1 MRLWRMRKFAS
12 AFAMGSS
19 SSDAG
24 VALMCDD
31 TGRDAGCDDAGPGA
45 GPDAA
50 AGIDADGGAD
60 PGLMGDC
67 RGGVRDWA
75 KGVAPGANMLFRFE
89 VEGGGVRA
97 AGEMVW
103 GGGVRLI
110 AAR

>member
-1 MRLWRMRKFAS
+1 LRLWRMRKFAS

-67 RGGVRDWA
+67 R
-75 KGVAPGANMLFRFE
+75 
-89 VEGGGVRA
+89 
-97 AGEMVW
+97 
-103 GGGVRLI
+103 
-110 AAR
+110 